1 MIGGIPAGSVTVLL
15 QAPPG
20 PIGAPPANPVSSL
33 VGGAIG
39 AFLTTLVVGGIMVAV
54 APAYT
59 ERRMV
64 DLVAEPVNSFLYGL
78 VALVV
83 LVILTVVLV
92 ITLVGILLA
101 IPLAI
106 VTYVIWAVGAAIA
119 YLAIGERLV
128 GREDGWLKPLL
139 VGAAINGV
147 LALTGIGGL
156 VAFGIGAAGFGAV
169 LRSRL

>member
-20 PIGAPPANPVSSL
+20 PIGAPPATPVSSL

-106 VTYVIWAVGAAIA
+106 VTYVVWAVGAAIA

-169 LRSRL
+169 LRSRR